1 MTKSETLQLRIKE
14 IKAMHETMLHLKN
27 KCAYFDW
34 IVHESILHLNN
45 EGAYFDWIVLGV
57 PDEPR
62 EDDLESIA
70 EDDEEFNACT
80 KGFLEVLANYYKDG
94 FVS

>member
-14 IKAMHETMLHLKN
+14 LKAMHETMLHLKN
-27 KCAYFDW
+27 KC
-34 IVHESILHLNN
+34 
-45 EGAYFDWIVLGV
+45 AYFDWIVLGV

>member
-14 IKAMHETMLHLKN
+14 LKAMHETM
-27 KCAYFDW
+27 
-34 IVHESILHLNN
+34 LHLNN

-57 PDEPR
+57 LDEPN
-62 EDDLESIA
+62 EDDFESIA
-70 EDDEEFNACT
+70 ESDEEFKGCT
-80 KGFLEVLANYYKDG
+80 KWFLKVLANYYKDG

>member
-14 IKAMHETMLHLKN
+14 LKAMHETMLHLKN

-62 EDDLESIA
+62 LIDYELIA
-70 EDDEEFNACT
+70 EDDVEFKSCT
-80 KGFLEVLANYYKDG
+80 RWFLKVLTIYYKDG